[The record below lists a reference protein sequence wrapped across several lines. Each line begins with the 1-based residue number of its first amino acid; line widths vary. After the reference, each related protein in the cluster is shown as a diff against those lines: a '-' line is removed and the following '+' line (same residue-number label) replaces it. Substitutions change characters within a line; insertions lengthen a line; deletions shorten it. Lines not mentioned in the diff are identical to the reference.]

1 MPVWARA
8 DGRRGR
14 AAGASSKST
23 VPKNTEEAAAAAAA
37 PSAARVRKTC
47 GNDDD
52 GPNFGRAFY
61 SVRNDLEAVPRLE

>member
-1 MPVWARA
+1 MLVWARA
-8 DGRRGR
+8 DGRIRV
-14 AAGASSKST
+14 AGASSKST
-23 VPKNTEEAAAAAAA
+23 VPKNTEEAAAAEAAA